1 MAEFAT
7 TSPVGRRC
15 ILNRMKP
22 RRSHRKGSDHP
33 GGIKAAEDISARV
46 DELSVEIE
54 RTAYRQRLETFFA
67 SREAGQ
73 SLTADSL
80 KRGIRLQAVVGA
92 AADVAQFA
100 DEAIAIVH
108 EEYRPRLHCQE
119 GCHYCCCKPGVLAS
133 IPELLRILA
142 RIHSTFSEVDVIAL
156 GERATRYGAQVAGT
170 NFNDLVD
177 ESVPCPLLVDGR
189 CSVYEVRPLVC
200 RGYNSTD
207 VDACRK
213 AHSDRT
219 ARVPIFAM
227 LKDVTDGATVGSA
240 QSLKA
245 AGFNDSL
252 VDLGTALQLTLAGGE
267 SFSQAIIEDGA
278 VLALAENSSWVTE
291 LWNEVQETARQVGF
305 NP

>member
-1 MAEFAT
+1 
-7 TSPVGRRC
+7 
-15 ILNRMKP
+15 MKRP
-22 RRSHRKGSDHP
+22 SRSRTKRHEHSGGTKIPAGMGSL
-33 GGIKAAEDISARV
+33 V
-46 DELSVEIE
+46 DDLSTEIE
-54 RTAYRQRLETFFA
+54 QAAYRARLEAFLA
-67 SREAGQ
+67 SREVGQ
-73 SLTADSL
+73 SLIADSL
-80 KRGIRLQAVVGA
+80 KQGIRLQAVVSA

-100 DEAIAIVH
+100 DEALAIVQ

-133 IPELLRILA
+133 IPELLRILD
-142 RIHSTFSEVDVIAL
+142 RIHSTFSKADVLAL
-156 GERATRYGAQVAGT
+156 GERAKRYREQVAERD
-170 NFNDLVD
+170 FNDLVD

-227 LKDVTDGATVGSA
+227 LKDVTDGATVGAA

-252 VDLGTALQLTLAGGE
+252 VDLGTALQLALVGGE
-267 SFSQAIIEDGA
+267 AFSQAVVENQA
-278 VLALAENSSWVTE
+278 ALAPAENSSWVTE
-291 LWNEVQETARQVGF
+291 LWNEVQETARRVGS
-305 NP
+305 NT

>member
-1 MAEFAT
+1 MTQPESCTPAGA
-7 TSPVGRRC
+7 
-15 ILNRMKP
+15 II
-22 RRSHRKGSDHP
+22 
-33 GGIKAAEDISARV
+33 GGIESSAEMNAHIDEVSAA
-46 DELSVEIE
+46 IE
-54 RTAYRQRLETFFA
+54 RSAYRQRLETFFA

-80 KRGIRLQAVVGA
+80 KQGIRLQAAVSA

-100 DEAIAIVH
+100 DEALAIVQ

-142 RIHSTFSEVDVIAL
+142 LIHSTFSEADVLAL
-156 GERATRYGAQVAGT
+156 RERAKRYGEQVAGR
-170 NFNDLVD
+170 NFNELVD

-227 LKDVTDGATVGSA
+227 LKDVTDGATVGAA

-252 VDLGTALQLTLAGGE
+252 IDLGTALQLALPGGE
-267 SFSQAIIEDGA
+267 AFSQTIMEDRA
-278 VLALAENSSWVTE
+278 ALTPAENSLWVTE
-291 LWNEVQETARQVGF
+291 LLNEVQQTARQVGF

>member
-1 MAEFAT
+1 M
-7 TSPVGRRC
+7 
-15 ILNRMKP
+15 N
-22 RRSHRKGSDHP
+22 
-33 GGIKAAEDISARV
+33 ARV
-46 DELSVEIE
+46 DELSAAIE
-54 RTAYRQRLETFFA
+54 RSAYRQRLETFFA

-73 SLTADSL
+73 SLTADAL
-80 KRGIRLQAVVGA
+80 KQGIRLQAVVGA

-100 DEAIAIVH
+100 DEALAIVQ

-133 IPELLRILA
+133 IPELLRILE
-142 RIHSTFSEVDVIAL
+142 RIHSTFSEADVLAL
-156 GERATRYGAQVAGT
+156 SERAKRYGEQVAGR

-227 LKDVTDGATVGSA
+227 LKDVTDGATVGVA
-240 QSLKA
+240 ESLEA

-252 VDLGTALQLTLAGGE
+252 VDLGTALLLALRGGE
-267 SFSQAIIEDGA
+267 AFSRTIMEDRA
-278 VLALAENSSWVTE
+278 ALTPAENSSWVSE
-291 LWNEVQETARQVGF
+291 LLNEVQQTARHVGF